1 MLQTL
6 STAAELRRPVYRAVA
21 LRSVNVDSCLQQMM
35 TVKWDIKDIM
45 SQHSGY
51 VDSLL
56 HVSLLCLLLLFVS
69 IMFCSFRLCSIFTVL
84 IQPSAATFQ

>member
-1 MLQTL
+1 MGYLYVSVGTQCRDATVAQTL

-21 LRSVNVDSCLQQMM
+21 LRSVSVDGCLQQMT

-56 HVSLLCLLLLFVS
+56 RVS
-69 IMFCSFRLCSIFTVL
+69 I
-84 IQPSAATFQ
+84 AD

>member
-1 MLQTL
+1 
-6 STAAELRRPVYRAVA
+6 VA

-35 TVKWDIKDIM
+35 NVKWDIKEIM

-56 HVSLLCLLLLFVS
+56 HVCFLCTSFIYLMTVTQERRLQQQLIIYLFL
-69 IMFCSFRLCSIFTVL
+69 ILFCFGENFVAVYLFLFEILRD
-84 IQPSAATFQ
+84 